1 MQPFFMNLVLYSTY
15 FYELLMVFTSVLAAL
30 LPVFLFFGLVIFRKP
45 GFRRAI
51 IVYLESKTIFL
62 VLNDLSFFQTT
73 TNGFFLCIGPGYL
86 KESIGMSEQ
95 CFLVSA
101 FFTYLVLSTLL
112 SMNNYITQN
121 ILQRMNFSFYAMMA
135 GAGFLFVLY
144 LSKMHLLQS
153 SETVIITSIELGMGS
168 AILFLIIMIAANVWP
183 IRLSTCFDS
192 LPEEE
197 LLLNHLCVKW
207 NISTKLTKL
216 DKMTKIKQK
225 LDDVLKAKAQ
235 IDKRAQDL
243 AAKT

>member
-1 MQPFFMNLVLYSTY
+1 M
-15 FYELLMVFTSVLAAL
+15 
-30 LPVFLFFGLVIFRKP
+30 
-45 GFRRAI
+45 
-51 IVYLESKTIFL
+51 
-62 VLNDLSFFQTT
+62 
-73 TNGFFLCIGPGYL
+73 
-86 KESIGMSEQ
+86 
-95 CFLVSA
+95 
-101 FFTYLVLSTLL
+101 
-112 SMNNYITQN
+112 
-121 ILQRMNFSFYAMMA
+121 
-135 GAGFLFVLY
+135 LY

-235 IDKRAQDL
+235 IDKRAQEL